1 MISLLCQNHPERNN
15 APGTKDRFTIIAEAY
30 DVLSD
35 GISSSKGERVAN
47 LNIICSEEKSY
58 L

>member
-15 APGTKDRFTIIAEAY
+15 APGAKDKFTIIAEAY

-47 LNIICSEEKSY
+47 P
-58 L
+58 